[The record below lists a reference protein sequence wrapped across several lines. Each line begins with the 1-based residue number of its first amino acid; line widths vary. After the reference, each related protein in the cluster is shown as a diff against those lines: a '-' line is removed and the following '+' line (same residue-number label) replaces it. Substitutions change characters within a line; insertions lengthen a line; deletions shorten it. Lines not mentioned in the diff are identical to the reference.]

1 MADIEELQRRL
12 TVAIE
17 RITKGVEGLQAAPPS
32 PEGGPVDV
40 AALQQKLAEAESAL
54 EDERIVGQQRDE
66 RIKTLHAKLE
76 DAQATMKARLD
87 AQSEAT
93 AQIDLELQRL
103 RRANEELRANN
114 KALREAQEQGVSDP
128 HLINTSMIAEL
139 EALNA
144 ARAAEI
150 AEAAA
155 IEAALKQ
162 LLPGEATEDA

>member
-17 RITKGVEGLQAAPPS
+17 RIGKGVEGLEAAPPTQD
-32 PEGGPVDV
+32 GAPVDV
-40 AALQQKLAEAESAL
+40 AALQAKLAEAEAAL

-103 RRANEELRANN
+103 RRANEQLRENN
-114 KALREAQEQGVSDP
+114 KALREAQEAGVSDP

-139 EALNA
+139 EALTA

>member
-17 RITKGVEGLQAAPPS
+17 RIGKGVEGLEAPP
-32 PEGGPVDV
+32 PTQDGAPVDV
-40 AALQQKLAEAESAL
+40 AALQAKLAEAETAL

-103 RRANEELRANN
+103 RRANEKLRENN
-114 KALREAQEQGVSDP
+114 KALREAQEAGISDP

-139 EALNA
+139 EALTA